1 MTDDRTL
8 IADRVIV
15 AVFDGLR
22 PDMVTPEFTPNV
34 LRLAARGT
42 WFRQARSVFP
52 SVTRVATTAIAT
64 GAPPTVHGIVG
75 NAFYHPAVML
85 ERTFDTSRAE
95 HIRRAEVHHNG
106 RFVDVDTLGDV
117 LARAGKR
124 LAVVHTGSAGSAH
137 LVNPRA
143 NVNGHW
149 TFSMHGPDG
158 TQTPAAFEEALKH
171 IGPLPERELP
181 RLGEMQYAE
190 RLMVEYVLPTLAPDV
205 ALVWFN
211 EPDTTY
217 HYKGLGSPEAIAG
230 LQEADKAFGSILDWV
245 DAQPNADRIVVIV
258 ASDHGQIS
266 TSLIHPL
273 FDGAGKAG
281 FDIGTRDELDGAA
294 FVATGGL
301 SGEIRLLHGDRTKLD
316 HLAAWLVEQPEVG
329 HLFSPGR
336 NEIEGHIEGTL
347 SLGLMGNGHDR
358 QPDLM
363 FILRSDLTPDQFGL
377 PGLGIMTPGDVPLG
391 GGMHG
396 GINPHELNT
405 VLIVGTETSEGR
417 GQHSAA
423 PAGIIDVTPTVLGL
437 LGLPQSA
444 TMRGRNLI
452 HAPREEARVKRHSTG
467 FGAFTQHVDIVEQDG
482 RSFILG
488 GGQ

>member
-1 MTDDRTL
+1 MTVDRTP
-8 IADRVIV
+8 ITDRVIV

-22 PDMVTPEFTPNV
+22 PDMVTSEFTPNI
-34 LRLAARGT
+34 LRLADRGT

-52 SVTRVATTAIAT
+52 SVTRVATTSIAT
-64 GAPPTVHGIVG
+64 GAPPTTHGIVG
-75 NAFYHPAVML
+75 NAFYHPAVMP
-85 ERTFDTSRAE
+85 ERVMQTSHAD
-95 HIRRAEVHHNG
+95 HLRRAEVHHNG

-143 NVNGHW
+143 KINGHW

-158 TQTPAAFEEALKH
+158 TQTPAAFEDALKH
-171 IGPLPERELP
+171 IGPLPGRELP
-181 RLGEMQYAE
+181 RLGSCDMPAASWLNMCCRHSRRMLRSSGSMNPIPPTTIRVLVRQRRLQVCKKRMGLLE
-190 RLMVEYVLPTLAPDV
+190 R
-205 ALVWFN
+205 
-211 EPDTTY
+211 
-217 HYKGLGSPEAIAG
+217 
-230 LQEADKAFGSILDWV
+230 ILDWV
-245 DAQPNADRIVVIV
+245 DAQPDADRIVVIV
-258 ASDHGQIS
+258 VSDHGQIS
-266 TSLIHPL
+266 TSLIHPI
-273 FDGAGKAG
+273 FDGASKAG

-301 SGEIRLLHGDRTKLD
+301 SGEVRLLNDDRPKLD
-316 HLAAWLVEQPEVG
+316 RLAAWLIDQPEVG

-336 NEIEGHIEGTL
+336 NEIEGQIEGTL
-347 SLGLMGNGHDR
+347 SLGLIGNGHDR

-417 GQHSAA
+417 GKQSAT

-444 TMRGRNLI
+444 TMHGRNLI
-452 HAPREEARVKRHSTG
+452 NAPREEARVTRHSYGNGT
-467 FGAFTQHVDIVEQDG
+467 FTQHVDIVEQQG